1 MLRPGKGQ
9 LKMLNFNYYNP
20 TRLVFGRAAELDVG
34 GVVSRETGTGRYI
47 LMYGGQSARR
57 SGLLDRVKESLKEK
71 GVDAVEYGG
80 VKPNPDIDFVRRIKD
95 ESRSGSLSD
104 VKGVIAVGGGSV
116 IDSAKALAAA
126 WFHEG
131 DPADFYYGRASVEK
145 ALPVYVVLTIPAAG
159 SESSIRSIQTCD
171 GYKLGIG
178 SELIRPKAAFINP
191 ELFYT
196 IPPNQIAN
204 GVVDMASH
212 IMERFFSNTE
222 HTDFIDHQIEAA
234 LRTIFTF
241 GPKVLADPANY
252 DNWCQIAMAG
262 TFAHNGVFGLGREED
277 WACHAMEHAISGW
290 NPDVPH
296 GAGLAVVIPAWMRY
310 ASRIKR
316 ERFVQFAKKV
326 WGILDPSEILL
337 IEKGIKSFEDWCRM
351 MGQPTTLHEL
361 GINDA
366 PYELLAQ
373 KAVFPAG
380 TIGRMVKL
388 NEKACLEIFKDMK

>member
-1 MLRPGKGQ
+1 
-9 LKMLNFNYYNP
+9 MLNFNYYNP
-20 TRLVFGRAAELDVG
+20 TRLVFGRGAELKAGEIIAGQDG
-34 GVVSRETGTGRYI
+34 AGRYI
-47 LMYGGQSARR
+47 LMYGGQSAKR
-57 SGLLDRVKESLKEK
+57 SGLLDRVKESLAEK
-71 GVDAVEYGG
+71 GIEVVEYGG
-80 VKPNPDIDFVRRIKD
+80 IKPNPDIDFVRAVKEEYKTKD
-95 ESRSGSLSD
+95 ASA

-116 IDSAKALAAA
+116 IDTAKALAAG
-126 WFHEG
+126 WFHDG
-131 DPADFYYGRASVEK
+131 DPADFYYGKAAVAK

-178 SELIRPKAAFINP
+178 SELIRPRAAFINP
-191 ELFYT
+191 ELFFT
-196 IPPNQIAN
+196 LPPNQIAN

-234 LRTIFTF
+234 LRTIFNF
-241 GPKVLADPANY
+241 GPKVLADPTNY

-290 NPDVPH
+290 KPEVPH

-310 ASRIKR
+310 ASRFKT
-316 ERFVQFAKKV
+316 ERFVQFSKKV
-326 WGILDPSEILL
+326 WGLLDPSEVLL
-337 IEKGIKSFEDWCRM
+337 IEKGIKSFEVWCRM
-351 MGQPTTLHEL
+351 MQQPTTLHEL
-361 GINDA
+361 GIEDA
-366 PYELLAQ
+366 PFELLAK

-380 TIGRMVKL
+380 TIGHMVKL

>member
-1 MLRPGKGQ
+1 
-9 LKMLNFNYYNP
+9 MLNFNYYNP
-20 TRLVFGRAAELDVG
+20 TRLVFGRGAELEAG
-34 GVVSRETGTGRYI
+34 GIIAAQDGAGTYI
-47 LMYGGQSARR
+47 LMYGGRSAQR
-57 SGLLDRVKESLKEK
+57 SGLLDRVKESLREK
-71 GVDAVEYGG
+71 GIDVVEYGG
-80 VKPNPDIDFVRRIKD
+80 IKPNPDIDFVRAIKK
-95 ESRSGSLSD
+95 EYKSKNASE

-116 IDSAKALAAA
+116 IDTAKALAAA
-126 WFHEG
+126 WFHDG
-131 DPADFYYGRASVEK
+131 DPADFYYGKAAVTN

-178 SELIRPKAAFINP
+178 SELIRPRAAFINP
-191 ELFYT
+191 ELFFT
-196 IPPNQIAN
+196 LPPNQIAN

-222 HTDFIDHQIEAA
+222 HTDFVDHQIEAA
-234 LRTIFTF
+234 LHTIFTF
-241 GPKVLADPANY
+241 GPKVLADPKNY

-290 NPDVPH
+290 KPEVPH

-310 ASRIKR
+310 ASRVKT
-316 ERFVQFAKKV
+316 ERFVQFSKKI
-326 WGILDPSEILL
+326 WGLLDPSEALL
-337 IEKGIKSFEDWCRM
+337 IEKGIKSFEVWCRM
-351 MGQPTTLHEL
+351 MQQPTTLHEL
-361 GINDA
+361 GIDDA
-366 PYELLAQ
+366 PYELLAK

-380 TIGRMVKL
+380 TIGHMVKL